1 MKKETDITVE
11 PGARAPAPGEE
22 QSLGELF
29 RPHAPDS
36 ATLMRQEVALA
47 RAEMSENVGKLG
59 KDLAYLAIGVGILL
73 AGMLV
78 LTAFLVILVGDLIG
92 NYWLGA
98 LIIGVIFA
106 VIGAVL
112 VARGKSNLQ
121 GGEIKPERT
130 LDSLRED
137 KNWAQAEVK
146 QVKRGLTM

>member
-1 MKKETDITVE
+1 MERETDITVE
-11 PGARAPAPGEE
+11 SGARAPAPGEE

-29 RPHAPDS
+29 RQLAQDS